1 MPANAHNF
9 RHANGLALGL
19 LVVLCPHAASAHI
32 GEHLDSGLT
41 SGLMHPVFGLD
52 HLLAMVSVGVV
63 SVQLGGHNIWRI
75 PAAFVAAMIAGG
87 MLGIARIPLP
97 YPEIGIAVSVVVL
110 GMSIVFADMRMSPWP
125 ITALVIFFG
134 ALHGYAHGVQIP
146 TFASPALYTLG
157 FVLSTATLHLFGV
170 VIGELAS
177 LQTWLWKGLRLSG
190 GAVAAVGVAFIIQ
203 NL

>member
-1 MPANAHNF
+1 MLSRDMPANAHNS

-75 PAAFVAAMIAGG
+75 PVA
-87 MLGIARIPLP
+87 

-134 ALHGYAHGVQIP
+134 ALHGYAHGV
-146 TFASPALYTLG
+146 
-157 FVLSTATLHLFGV
+157 
-170 VIGELAS
+170 
-177 LQTWLWKGLRLSG
+177 
-190 GAVAAVGVAFIIQ
+190 
-203 NL
+203 